1 MDTRLEKGTLRNAVA
16 IVGKGRSRCHIPAYQ
31 EAGLREVWTLNE
43 DYQPGITTRHFDIHT
58 PLHSVSVVDG
68 IDDVA
73 VMVLDKEWL
82 DREHT
87 ERYPME
93 EVAEFY
99 GWEKGAEYLATTPA
113 YMLALAIMWHKWD
126 TVLFPGIDFY
136 WEHRAEALWERP
148 CVEWYMGFARAVGI
162 KLMVPD
168 ESSLLT
174 AEEGISRRPYGSGVM
189 RRAGVAGAGGKS
201 IFRSAKK

>member
-31 EAGLREVWTLNE
+31 KAGLREVWTLND

-58 PLHSVSVVDG
+58 PIKCG
-68 IDDVA
+68 GEYA
-73 VMVLDKEWL
+73 APFMVRDEKYLGQDANA
-82 DREHT
+82 

-136 WEHRAEALWERP
+136 WQHRAESLWERP